1 MAIATFN
8 IFCVPK
14 AKQITLDRIPLMI
27 YFLKPKTLQ
36 IATASGA
43 DNWNSM
49 PGMILGILIEPNI
62 EIMATKIAISQSVEV
77 YISYRQPFYNF
88 S

>member
-14 AKQITLDRIPLMI
+14 AKQITLDKMPLMI

-43 DNWNSM
+43 DNARND
-49 PGMILGILIEPNI
+49 I
-62 EIMATKIAISQSVEV
+62 
-77 YISYRQPFYNF
+77 RNF
-88 S
+88 D

>member
-14 AKQITLDRIPLMI
+14 AKQITLDKMPLMI

-36 IATASGA
+36 IATANGA
-43 DNWNSM
+43 DN
-49 PGMILGILIEPNI
+49 
-62 EIMATKIAISQSVEV
+62 
-77 YISYRQPFYNF
+77 
-88 S
+88 